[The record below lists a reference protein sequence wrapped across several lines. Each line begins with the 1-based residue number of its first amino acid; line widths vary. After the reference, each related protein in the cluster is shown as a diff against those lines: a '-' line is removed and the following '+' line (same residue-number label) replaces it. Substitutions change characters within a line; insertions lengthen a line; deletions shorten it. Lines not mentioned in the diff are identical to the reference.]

1 MRHSLIM
8 VPLAAALLCLTGC
21 ICPPHTP
28 KKQSSL
34 ELGAFSVSLAV
45 EDLATSRAFYEK
57 LGFKNI
63 GGSPEENYVV
73 LKNGNST
80 IGLFQG
86 MFEGMILTFNPGW
99 NSSAKPLKHFT
110 DVRQLQRKLK
120 DEGLTFISEAD
131 PATTGPA
138 SFMLADPDGN
148 VILVDQHVK

>member
-28 KKQSSL
+28 TKQSSL

-45 EDLATSRAFYEK
+45 EDLDTSRAFYEK
-57 LGFKNI
+57 LGFKII
-63 GGSPEENYVV
+63 GGAPEKNYLVMQ
-73 LKNGNST
+73 NGKST
-80 IGLFQG
+80 IGLFEG

-110 DVRQLQRKLK
+110 DVRQLQSKIK
-120 DEGLTFISEAD
+120 DEGLIFISEAD

-138 SFMLADPDGN
+138 SFMLADPDGY
-148 VILVDQHVK
+148 VILVDQHVE